1 METTTSALP
10 ERVLYLCTC
19 VAWAAKGDLEQL
31 ATAIPQALD
40 HGVTINE
47 MKDAFAQLYAYAGF
61 PRSLNALGVLEKI
74 LNAKM
79 VNDPYGEADRST
91 GGRLE
96 MVNEKMTKWSWGKP
110 FVRPAVWDDAAEVL
124 RTGTAMQTR
133 DEGGTPWDYT
143 FCPQADYYMK
153 SHLFGDIY
161 ASDQLTP
168 AERELVTVAALS
180 AMDGV
185 TPQFEGHKECA
196 VFMGNTPEQV
206 AELCRWL
213 EKHIASET
221 STL

>member
-10 ERVLYLCTC
+10 ERILYLCAC
-19 VAWAAKGDLEQL
+19 VAWAAKGDLEHL
-31 ATAIPQALD
+31 ETAIPQALD

-47 MKDAFAQLYAYAGF
+47 LKDAFAQLYAYAGF

-79 VNDPYGEADRST
+79 VN
-91 GGRLE
+91 
-96 MVNEKMTKWSWGKP
+96 EKMTKWSWGKP
-110 FVRPAVWDDAAEVL
+110 FVRPAVWDDAGEAL

-161 ASDQLTP
+161 ASYQLTP
-168 AERELVTVAALS
+168 AVRELVTVAALS

-206 AELCRWL
+206 AELCHWL
-213 EKHIASET
+213 EKHIK
-221 STL
+221 

>member
-1 METTTSALP
+1 METATSALP
-10 ERVLYLCTC
+10 ERILYLCAC
-19 VAWAAKGDLEQL
+19 VAWAAKGDLEHL
-31 ATAIPQALD
+31 ETVVPQALD

-47 MKDAFAQLYAYAGF
+47 LKDAFAQLYAYAGF

-74 LNAKM
+74 LNDQM
-79 VNDPYGEADRST
+79 VNDQ
-91 GGRLE
+91 
-96 MVNEKMTKWSWGKP
+96 MVNGKWSWGKP
-110 FVRPAVWDDAAEVL
+110 FVRPAVWDDAAEAL

-161 ASDQLTP
+161 ASDHLTP
-168 AERELVTVAALS
+168 AVRELVTVAALS
-180 AMDGV
+180 AMEGV

-213 EKHIASET
+213 EKHIK
-221 STL
+221 

>member
-1 METTTSALP
+1 MKQNMETNPSALS
-10 ERVLYLCTC
+10 ERILYLCAC
-19 VAWAAKGDLEQL
+19 AAWAAKGDLEHL
-31 ATAIPQALD
+31 DTAIPQALD

-47 MKDAFAQLYAYAGF
+47 LKDAFAQLYAYAGF

-79 VNDPYGEADRST
+79 VNDQ
-91 GGRLE
+91 
-96 MVNEKMTKWSWGKP
+96 MVNGKWSWGKP
-110 FVRPAVWDDAAEVL
+110 FVRPAVWDDAGEAL

-168 AERELVTVAALS
+168 AVRELVTVAALS
-180 AMDGV
+180 TMDGV

-213 EKHIASET
+213 EKHIKQ
-221 STL
+221 

>member
-1 METTTSALP
+1 MDKKLQTALETTTSALP
-10 ERVLYLCTC
+10 ERVLYLCAC
-19 VAWAAKGDLEQL
+19 VAWAAKGDLEHL
-31 ATAIPQALD
+31 ETAVPQALD

-47 MKDAFAQLYAYAGF
+47 LKDAFAQLYAYAGF
-61 PRSLNALGVLEKI
+61 PRSLNALDVLEKI
-74 LNAKM
+74 LNDQM
-79 VNDPYGEADRST
+79 VNEK
-91 GGRLE
+91 

-110 FVRPAVWDDAAEVL
+110 FVRPAVWDDAAEAL

-168 AERELVTVAALS
+168 AVRELVTVAALS

-196 VFMGNTPEQV
+196 VFMGDTPEQV

-213 EKHIASET
+213 EKHIK
-221 STL
+221 

>member
-1 METTTSALP
+1 MQQNMETTTSALP
-10 ERVLYLCTC
+10 EHVLYLCAC
-19 VAWAAKGDLEQL
+19 VAWAAKGDLEHL
-31 ATAIPQALD
+31 ETAIPQALD

-47 MKDAFAQLYAYAGF
+47 LKDAFAQLYAYAGF

-74 LNAKM
+74 LNDQM
-79 VNDPYGEADRST
+79 VNEK
-91 GGRLE
+91 

-110 FVRPAVWDDAAEVL
+110 FVRPAVWDDAAEAL

-180 AMDGV
+180 AMEGV

-213 EKHIASET
+213 EKHIK
-221 STL
+221 

>member
-10 ERVLYLCTC
+10 ERILYLCAC
-19 VAWAAKGDLEQL
+19 AAWAAKGDLQHLE
-31 ATAIPQALD
+31 TAVPEALD

-47 MKDAFAQLYAYAGF
+47 LKDAFAQLYAYAGF

-74 LNAKM
+74 LNDQM
-79 VNDPYGEADRST
+79 VNA
-91 GGRLE
+91 
-96 MVNEKMTKWSWGKP
+96 KWSWGKP
-110 FVRPAVWDDAAEVL
+110 FVRPAVWDDAAEAL

-180 AMDGV
+180 AMEGV

-213 EKHIASET
+213 GKHIASET

>member
-1 METTTSALP
+1 MYE
-10 ERVLYLCTC
+10 
-19 VAWAAKGDLEQL
+19 G
-31 ATAIPQALD
+31 
-40 HGVTINE
+40 
-47 MKDAFAQLYAYAGF
+47 
-61 PRSLNALGVLEKI
+61 KI
-74 LNAKM
+74 
-79 VNDPYGEADRST
+79 VQ
-91 GGRLE
+91 
-96 MVNEKMTKWSWGKP
+96 WSWGKP
-110 FVRPAVWDDAAEVL
+110 FVRPAVWDDAGEAL

-133 DEGGTPWDYT
+133 DEGGTPWNYT

-206 AELCRWL
+206 AELCLWL
-213 EKHIASET
+213 EKHIKQ
-221 STL
+221 

>member
-1 METTTSALP
+1 MKQNMETTISALP
-10 ERVLYLCTC
+10 ERVLYLCAC
-19 VAWAAKGDLEQL
+19 VAWAAKGELEHL
-31 ATAIPQALD
+31 ATAVPQALD

-47 MKDAFAQLYAYAGF
+47 LKDAFAQLYAYAGF

-79 VNDPYGEADRST
+79 VN
-91 GGRLE
+91 
-96 MVNEKMTKWSWGKP
+96 EKMTKWSCGKP
-110 FVRPAVWDDAAEVL
+110 FVRPAVWDDAGEAL

-168 AERELVTVAALS
+168 AVRELVTVAALS

-196 VFMGNTPEQV
+196 VFMSNTPEQV

-213 EKHIASET
+213 EKHIK
-221 STL
+221 

>member
-1 METTTSALP
+1 MKQNMETNPSAIP
-10 ERVLYLCTC
+10 ERILYLCAC
-19 VAWAAKGDLEQL
+19 VAWAAKGDLEHL
-31 ATAIPQALD
+31 ETAVPQALD

-47 MKDAFAQLYAYAGF
+47 LKDAFAQLYAYAGF

-74 LNAKM
+74 LN
-79 VNDPYGEADRST
+79 EC
-91 GGRLE
+91 
-96 MVNEKMTKWSWGKP
+96 TKDGCTMYEGKIVQWSWGKP
-110 FVRPAVWDDAAEVL
+110 FVRPAVWDDAGEAL
-124 RTGTAMQTR
+124 RIGTAMQTR

-213 EKHIASET
+213 EKHIKR
-221 STL
+221 

>member
-1 METTTSALP
+1 MKQHMETTTSALP
-10 ERVLYLCTC
+10 ERILYLCTC
-19 VAWAAKGDLEQL
+19 VAWAAKGDLEHL
-31 ATAIPQALD
+31 ETAVPQALD

-47 MKDAFAQLYAYAGF
+47 LKDAFAQLYAYAGF

-74 LNAKM
+74 LK
-79 VNDPYGEADRST
+79 EC
-91 GGRLE
+91 
-96 MVNEKMTKWSWGKP
+96 TKGQCTMYKGKIVQWSWGKP
-110 FVRPAVWDDAAEVL
+110 FVRPAVWDDAGEAL

-213 EKHIASET
+213 EKHIK
-221 STL
+221 

>member
-1 METTTSALP
+1 MQQHMETTTSALP
-10 ERVLYLCTC
+10 ERVLYLCAC
-19 VAWAAKGDLEQL
+19 AAWAAKGDLEHL
-31 ATAIPQALD
+31 ETAIPQALD

-47 MKDAFAQLYAYAGF
+47 LKDAFAQLYAYAGF

-74 LNAKM
+74 LN
-79 VNDPYGEADRST
+79 DQ
-91 GGRLE
+91 
-96 MVNEKMTKWSWGKP
+96 MVNEKMTQWTEGKP
-110 FVRPAVWDDAAEVL
+110 FVRPAVWDDAAEAL

-180 AMDGV
+180 AMEGV

-213 EKHIASET
+213 EKHIKQ
-221 STL
+221 

>member
-1 METTTSALP
+1 MKQHMETTTSALP
-10 ERVLYLCTC
+10 ERILYLCAC
-19 VAWAAKGDLEQL
+19 VAWAAKGDLEHL
-31 ATAIPQALD
+31 ETSVPQALD

-47 MKDAFAQLYAYAGF
+47 LKDAFAQLYAYAGF

-74 LNAKM
+74 LNAQM
-79 VNDPYGEADRST
+79 VNAQ
-91 GGRLE
+91 

-110 FVRPAVWDDAAEVL
+110 FVRPAVWDDAGEAL

-213 EKHIASET
+213 EKHIK
-221 STL
+221 

>member
-10 ERVLYLCTC
+10 ERILYLCTC
-19 VAWAAKGDLEQL
+19 VAWAAKGDLEHL
-31 ATAIPQALD
+31 ETAVPQALN

-47 MKDAFAQLYAYAGF
+47 LKDAFAQLYAYAGF
-61 PRSLNALGVLEKI
+61 PRSLNALGVLEIILKECTKGQCTMYEGKI
-74 LNAKM
+74 
-79 VNDPYGEADRST
+79 VQ
-91 GGRLE
+91 
-96 MVNEKMTKWSWGKP
+96 WSWGKP
-110 FVRPAVWDDAAEVL
+110 FVRPAVWDDAGEAL

-161 ASDQLTP
+161 ASNQLTP

-213 EKHIASET
+213 GKHIK
-221 STL
+221 

>member
-10 ERVLYLCTC
+10 ERVLYLCAC
-19 VAWAAKGDLEQL
+19 VAWAAKGDLHHLE
-31 ATAIPQALD
+31 TAVPQALD

-47 MKDAFAQLYAYAGF
+47 LKDAFAQLYAYAGF

-74 LNAKM
+74 LKAKM
-79 VNDPYGEADRST
+79 VNDQ
-91 GGRLE
+91 

-110 FVRPAVWDDAAEVL
+110 FVRPAVWDDAAEAL
-124 RTGTAMQTR
+124 RTGTAIQTR

-168 AERELVTVAALS
+168 AVRELVTVAALS

-213 EKHIASET
+213 EKHIKQ
-221 STL
+221 

>member
-1 METTTSALP
+1 MKQNMETNPSALQ
-10 ERVLYLCTC
+10 ERILYLCAC
-19 VAWAAKGDLEQL
+19 AAWAAKGELEHL
-31 ATAIPQALD
+31 GTAIPQALD

-47 MKDAFAQLYAYAGF
+47 LKDAFAQLYAYAGF

-74 LNAKM
+74 LN
-79 VNDPYGEADRST
+79 DQ
-91 GGRLE
+91 

-110 FVRPAVWDDAAEVL
+110 FVRPAVWDDAAEAL

-213 EKHIASET
+213 EKHIKQ
-221 STL
+221 

>member
-1 METTTSALP
+1 MKQNMEATTSALP
-10 ERVLYLCTC
+10 ERVLYLCAC
-19 VAWAAKGDLEQL
+19 AAWAAKGDLQHLE
-31 ATAIPQALD
+31 TAIPQALD
-40 HGVTINE
+40 HDVTINE
-47 MKDAFAQLYAYAGF
+47 LKDAFAQLYAYAGF

-74 LNAKM
+74 LNDQM
-79 VNDPYGEADRST
+79 VNDQ
-91 GGRLE
+91 

-110 FVRPAVWDDAAEVL
+110 FVRPAVWDDAGEAL
-124 RTGTAMQTR
+124 HTGTAMQTR
-133 DEGGTPWDYT
+133 DEGDTPWDYT

-168 AERELVTVAALS
+168 AVRELVTVAALS

-213 EKHIASET
+213 EKHIK
-221 STL
+221 

>member
-10 ERVLYLCTC
+10 ERILYLCTC
-19 VAWAAKGDLEQL
+19 AAWAAKGDLEHL
-31 ATAIPQALD
+31 ETAVPQALN

-47 MKDAFAQLYAYAGF
+47 LKDAFAQLYAYAGF

-74 LNAKM
+74 LK
-79 VNDPYGEADRST
+79 EC
-91 GGRLE
+91 
-96 MVNEKMTKWSWGKP
+96 TKDGCTMYEGKIVQWSWGKP
-110 FVRPAVWDDAAEVL
+110 FVRPAVWDDAAEAL
-124 RTGTAMQTR
+124 RIGTAMQTR

-213 EKHIASET
+213 RHVMNAE
-221 STL
+221 

>member
-10 ERVLYLCTC
+10 ERVLYLCAC
-19 VAWAAKGDLEQL
+19 VAWAAKGDLEHL
-31 ATAIPQALD
+31 ETAIPQALD

-47 MKDAFAQLYAYAGF
+47 LKDAFSQLYAYAGF

-74 LNAKM
+74 LK
-79 VNDPYGEADRST
+79 EC
-91 GGRLE
+91 
-96 MVNEKMTKWSWGKP
+96 TKEQCTMYKGKIVQWTEGKP
-110 FVRPAVWDDAAEVL
+110 FVRPAVWDDAGEAL

-143 FCPQADYYMK
+143 FCPQADYYMT

-206 AELCRWL
+206 AELCQWL
-213 EKHIASET
+213 EKHIRQ
-221 STL
+221 

>member
-1 METTTSALP
+1 MKQNMETNPSALQ
-10 ERVLYLCTC
+10 ERILYLCTC
-19 VAWAAKGDLEQL
+19 VAWAAKGDLEHL
-31 ATAIPQALD
+31 ETAIPQALD

-47 MKDAFAQLYAYAGF
+47 LKDAFAQLYAYAGF
-61 PRSLNALGVLEKI
+61 PRSLNALGELEKI
-74 LNAKM
+74 LN
-79 VNDPYGEADRST
+79 EC
-91 GGRLE
+91 
-96 MVNEKMTKWSWGKP
+96 TKDGCTMYEGKIVQWSWGKP
-110 FVRPAVWDDAAEVL
+110 FVRPAVWDDAGEAL

-133 DEGGTPWDYT
+133 DEGGTPWNYT

-168 AERELVTVAALS
+168 AVRELVTVAALS

-196 VFMGNTPEQV
+196 VFIGNTPEQV

-213 EKHIASET
+213 EKHIK
-221 STL
+221 

>member
-10 ERVLYLCTC
+10 ERILYLCTC
-19 VAWAAKGDLEQL
+19 AAWAAKGDLEHL
-31 ATAIPQALD
+31 ETAVPQALD

-47 MKDAFAQLYAYAGF
+47 LKDAFAQLYAYAGF

-74 LNAKM
+74 LK
-79 VNDPYGEADRST
+79 EC
-91 GGRLE
+91 
-96 MVNEKMTKWSWGKP
+96 TKDGCTMYEGKIVQWSLGKP
-110 FVRPAVWDDAAEVL
+110 FVRPAVWDDAAEAL

-153 SHLFGDIY
+153 SH
-161 ASDQLTP
+161 
-168 AERELVTVAALS
+168 VTVAALS

-213 EKHIASET
+213 EKHIKQ
-221 STL
+221 